1 MSIMCKFSMFGPQPV
16 RTSNMV
22 QGLVSAA
29 TVVSYAVPAL
39 GPCPMP
45 LCKLCL
51 MCVLAAPLALS
62 ATNTVGTEY
71 PTHQRSPL
79 LTINHTCICHP
90 TALLRVTETIACSTA
105 YFETH
110 RETLCCVS
118 ATVRIAGSHYG
129 HCKAAQARATMSV
142 VYVVLKTH
150 DSTDVERPY
159 LMVVGANRNEVR
171 LQHHHST
178 TTPPQHR
185 CVAISLL
192 CTLGCAAT
200 VVCNS
205 CRQGAPSCLQWQRRC
220 DHMPPHNI
228 VTRRGLQVLHW
239 CRWSRQERHLGKRHS
254 SSRGRKGSSVP

>member
-1 MSIMCKFSMFGPQPV
+1 
-16 RTSNMV
+16 MV

-90 TALLRVTETIACSTA
+90 TALLRVTETIARSTA

-110 RETLCCVS
+110 QETLCCVS

-129 HCKAAQARATMSV
+129 HCKAAQAQSHNERCVCGAQDTRQHRRRTSLPHGCWCQPQRGATATPP
-142 VYVVLKTH
+142 L
-150 DSTDVERPY
+150 
-159 LMVVGANRNEVR
+159 
-171 LQHHHST
+171 HHHST
-178 TTPPQHR
+178 TTPVCRHLTLVYTWLRGNSGSQLLQTR
-185 CVAISLL
+185 CTELL
-192 CTLGCAAT
+192 AVAAT
-200 VVCNS
+200 V
-205 CRQGAPSCLQWQRRC
+205 
-220 DHMPPHNI
+220 
-228 VTRRGLQVLHW
+228 
-239 CRWSRQERHLGKRHS
+239 
-254 SSRGRKGSSVP
+254 